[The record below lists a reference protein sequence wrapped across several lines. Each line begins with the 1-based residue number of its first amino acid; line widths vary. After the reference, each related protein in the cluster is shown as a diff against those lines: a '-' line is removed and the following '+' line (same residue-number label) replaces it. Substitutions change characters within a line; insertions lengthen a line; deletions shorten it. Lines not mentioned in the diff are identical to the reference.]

1 MAGGEETSGK
11 TAWITADDLYLFHE
25 GNHYHL
31 HDKLGAHRTEL
42 DGEAGVHFAV
52 WAPNAA
58 RVSVIGGFNDWNP
71 LRTPLERLGESGV
84 WAGFV
89 AGIEVGVL
97 YKYHVESRLFGFEGD
112 KADPVAFFNQ
122 TPSDT
127 ASIVW
132 SLDYDWNDGEWMA
145 TRGRRQTVDAPMSV
159 YEVHLGSWMRP
170 MDGREFFG
178 YRELAERLSEYV
190 VRMGYTHVELMPV
203 MEHPYYGSWG
213 YQTTG
218 YFAPTGRYGT
228 PQDFMV
234 FVDTMH
240 RHGIGVILDWVP
252 SHFPGDGHAL
262 SFFDGTHLYEHADPR
277 KGFHPD
283 WNSYIF
289 NYGRNEVR
297 SFLISSALFWLDRYH
312 ADGLRVDA
320 VASMLYLDYSRK
332 DGEWIPNR
340 YGGRENVEAVEF
352 LRLLTHQVH
361 KRHPDVGIIAEEST
375 SWPMVSGRVREGGLG
390 FNYKWDMGWMHDTLE
405 YMALDPIH
413 RKHNHR
419 KLSFRMLYAYSE
431 KFMLPLSHD
440 EVVYGKGSLI
450 GKMPGDLWQRFAS
463 LRALFG
469 YMYAQPGKKLL
480 FMGGDFAQWREWD
493 HESALDWKLLDDPRH
508 EGVRRCVERLNGLYR
523 SEPALHE
530 GDCDPAGFRWVE
542 VEDPDQSV
550 YAFLRRGKAEGE
562 VMLVAANFTPVP
574 REGYRLGVPHGGR
587 WVELFNSD
595 AEEYGGSGMGNLG
608 EVRAGATAS
617 HGLRY
622 SVTLTLP
629 PLSVVYLK
637 RS

>member
-361 KRHPDVGIIAEEST
+361 KRHPD
-375 SWPMVSGRVREGGLG
+375 
-390 FNYKWDMGWMHDTLE
+390 
-405 YMALDPIH
+405 
-413 RKHNHR
+413 
-419 KLSFRMLYAYSE
+419 
-431 KFMLPLSHD
+431 
-440 EVVYGKGSLI
+440 
-450 GKMPGDLWQRFAS
+450 
-463 LRALFG
+463 
-469 YMYAQPGKKLL
+469 
-480 FMGGDFAQWREWD
+480 
-493 HESALDWKLLDDPRH
+493 
-508 EGVRRCVERLNGLYR
+508 
-523 SEPALHE
+523 
-530 GDCDPAGFRWVE
+530 
-542 VEDPDQSV
+542 
-550 YAFLRRGKAEGE
+550 
-562 VMLVAANFTPVP
+562 
-574 REGYRLGVPHGGR
+574 
-587 WVELFNSD
+587 
-595 AEEYGGSGMGNLG
+595 
-608 EVRAGATAS
+608 
-617 HGLRY
+617 
-622 SVTLTLP
+622 
-629 PLSVVYLK
+629 
-637 RS
+637 